1 MCGNPIINFLL
12 CIFMVTA
19 LYIGKVHAEY
29 DLNDLSACEQEQ
41 IARQIFYP
49 KSGYEMHANALRN
62 QLKQI
67 IENYLIANDGIQY
80 VDDDNQ
86 PTYDS
91 IDLDALEK
99 HAAAVLKGKR
109 NVAAMARLGLMREA
123 TKRSLA
129 NLAKNGQLPSRETDD
144 DDSTPW
150 NNGKR
155 NIGSIARGGSLNGKR
170 NVGAL
175 ARDFLLPPNGK
186 RNLPSI
192 LRSGGGSSTSST
204 HGPHQPKR
212 NVATLARDNLLPY
225 YQQNKN
231 EKRDVTAANKKHLME
246 EKRNIG
252 SVKNSQ
258 GTIKVKRDT
267 SYDDFPDE
275 SEIDD
280 AYQAAPFNYN
290 DLNELYAYYGMP
302 DISNEKRFLGSI
314 VNDGWS
320 SYAYRSP
327 SQKRNIG
334 SLARQGLLRSDVNNY
349 LNQKQYRQQS
359 ENLYEKRHLGALA
372 RSGWLP
378 AFRSIRGGRFSR
390 SGRARTDFTTN
401 QSDSNIFNQSKPPVV
416 NDVDS
421 NSIQFFQTP

>member
-1 MCGNPIINFLL
+1 MCGNPINLL
-12 CIFMVTA
+12 LFIFTVTA

-29 DLNDLSACEQEQ
+29 DLNGLSACEQEQ

-49 KSGYEMHANALRN
+49 KSGNEMHANALRN

-80 VDDDNQ
+80 VDDENQ

-99 HAAAVLKGKR
+99 HAAAILNEKR

-123 TKRSLA
+123 AKRSLA
-129 NLAKNGQLPSRETDD
+129 TLAKNGQLPPRENDD
-144 DDSTPW
+144 NGDVSSGPW
-150 NNGKR
+150 NNDKR
-155 NIGSIARGGSLNGKR
+155 NIGSIARGGSITGGKR

-204 HGPHQPKR
+204 NGPQQPKR
-212 NVATLARDNLLPY
+212 NVGTLARDNLLPY
-225 YQQNKN
+225 YHQSKN
-231 EKRDVTAANKKHLME
+231 EKRDVTAANNKHSME

-252 SVKNSQ
+252 SVKNAHSSS
-258 GTIKVKRDT
+258 KVKRDT
-267 SYDDFPDE
+267 TYDDFPDE
-275 SEIDD
+275 SEIDTQT
-280 AYQAAPFNYN
+280 YQAAPFNYN

-314 VNDGWS
+314 VDDGWS
-320 SYAYRSP
+320 PSYRAP
-327 SQKRNIG
+327 SAEKRNIG
-334 SLARQGLLRSDVNNY
+334 SLARQGLLRSDVSNY

-359 ENLYEKRHLGALA
+359 KKRHLGALA

-390 SGRARTDFTTN
+390 SGRGRAREDFTADLIN
-401 QSDSNIFNQSKPPVV
+401 KSDQSSRAFV

-421 NSIQFFQTP
+421 NNQSFQAR